1 MALLYSLVTAVAGP
15 IGISTHPPE
24 EPTMTASTTRRTTAA
39 RSRIAAVGAIAVA
52 GALLLTGCGD
62 QTDKGSD
69 SGTKDSTGSA
79 APLADKLPADIRKAG
94 VIKVGSDIAY
104 PPVEFMQ
111 GGKAVGIDPDIA
123 EALGKQLGVKFDF
136 QNGKFDQLI
145 VGLQSGRFNVI
156 MSAMND
162 TKDRQNG
169 IDSETGKKAG
179 EGIDFVDYFTAGTSI
194 LVQKGNPKNIKS
206 LDDLCGQVVA
216 LQRGTTSEGIAKAQ
230 SKKCTE
236 DGKKAIKLQ
245 TYDTDP
251 EALLRLKQ
259 GASVADLNDFP
270 VAAYNAKT
278 SGGGKDFEVVGEQI
292 EAGPYGIGVSKK
304 NTQLRDAIQA
314 AVNAIIKNGEYEKIL
329 EKWNV
334 TDGAVTEAK
343 INGGS

>member
-1 MALLYSLVTAVAGP
+1 
-15 IGISTHPPE
+15 
-24 EPTMTASTTRRTTAA
+24 MTASSTRRTTA
-39 RSRIAAVGAIAVA
+39 RSRIAAAGAIAVA
-52 GALLLTGCGD
+52 GTLLLTGCGD
-62 QTDKGSD
+62 QTDKAGGS
-69 SGTKDSTGSA
+69 GSA
-79 APLADKLPADIRKAG
+79 TDAPLAAKLPADIKKSG

-104 PPVEFMQ
+104 PPVEYME
-111 GGKAVGIDPDIA
+111 GGKAVGIDPDVA
-123 EALGKQLGVKFDF
+123 AALGKQLGVDFQF

-145 VGLQSGRFNVI
+145 VGLQSGRSQAI

-169 IDSETGKKAG
+169 IDSDTGKKAG
-179 EGIDFVDYFTAGTSI
+179 TGVDFVDYFTAGTSI
-194 LVQKGNPKNIKS
+194 LVQKGNPKGIKT
-206 LDDLCGQVVA
+206 LDDLCGKVVA

-230 SKKCTE
+230 NAKCKK
-236 DGKKAIKLQ
+236 DGKKPFTLQ
-245 TYDTDP
+245 TFDTDP

-278 SGGGKDFEVVGEQI
+278 SGGGKDFEVVGDQI
-292 EAGPYGIGVSKK
+292 EAGPYGIAVSKK

-314 AVNAIIKNGEYEKIL
+314 AVNAIIKNGDYAKIL

-334 TDGAVTEAK
+334 KQGAVTEAK

>member
-1 MALLYSLVTAVAGP
+1 
-15 IGISTHPPE
+15 
-24 EPTMTASTTRRTTAA
+24 MTASSTRRTTAA
-39 RSRIAAVGAIAVA
+39 RSRLAAVGSIAVA

-62 QTDKGSD
+62 QTDNGNDSGSD
-69 SGTKDSTGSA
+69 TSSST
-79 APLADKLPADIRKAG
+79 APLASKLPADIRKAG

-111 GGKAVGIDPDIA
+111 SGKATGIDPDIA

-145 VGLQSGRFNVI
+145 VGLQSNRFNVI

-162 TKDRQNG
+162 TKDRQQG
-169 IDSETGKKAG
+169 IDSDTGKTVGK
-179 EGIDFVDYFTAGTSI
+179 GIDFVDYFTAGTSI
-194 LVQKGNPKNIKS
+194 LVQKGNPKGIKT
-206 LDDLCGQVVA
+206 LDDLCGKVVA
-216 LQRGTTSEGIAKAQ
+216 LQKGTTSEGIAKAQ
-230 SKKCTE
+230 SDKCKK
-236 DGKKAIKLQ
+236 DGKKAIELQ
-245 TYDTDP
+245 TFDTDP

-292 EAGPYGIGVSKK
+292 EAGPYGIGVSKE
-304 NTQLRDAIQA
+304 NAQLRDALKA
-314 AVNAIIKNGEYEKIL
+314 ALDAIIKNGEYQKIL

-334 TDGAVTEAK
+334 TDGGVTEAK

>member
-1 MALLYSLVTAVAGP
+1 
-15 IGISTHPPE
+15 
-24 EPTMTASTTRRTTAA
+24 MTASSTRRTPA
-39 RSRIAAVGAIAVA
+39 RARTAAVGAIAVA
-52 GALLLTGCGD
+52 GALILTGCGD
-62 QTDKGSD
+62 QTDKGGD
-69 SGTKDSTGSA
+69 GSTTSSSA
-79 APLADKLPADIRKAG
+79 NAPLADKLPADVKKAG

-104 PPVEFMQ
+104 PPVEYMQ

-123 EALGKQLGVKFDF
+123 DALGKQLGVKFQF

-145 VGLQSGRFNVI
+145 VGLQSGRADSI

-169 IDSETGKKAG
+169 IDSDNGKKVG
-179 EGIDFVDYFTAGTSI
+179 NGVDFVDYFTAGTSI
-194 LVQKGNPKNIKS
+194 LVQKGNPKGIKT

-230 SKKCTE
+230 NTKCKK
-236 DGKKAIKLQ
+236 DGKKAITLQ
-245 TYDTDP
+245 TFDTDP

-292 EAGPYGIGVSKK
+292 EAGPYGIAVSKDD
-304 NTQLRDAIQA
+304 TQLRDAIQA
-314 AVNAIIKNGEYEKIL
+314 AMNAIIKNGEYQKIL

-334 TDGAVTEAK
+334 TQGGVTEAK

>member
-1 MALLYSLVTAVAGP
+1 
-15 IGISTHPPE
+15 
-24 EPTMTASTTRRTTAA
+24 MTASSTRRTPA
-39 RSRIAAVGAIAVA
+39 RARTAAVGAIAVA
-52 GALLLTGCGD
+52 GALILTGCGD
-62 QTDKGSD
+62 QTDKGND
-69 SGTKDSTGSA
+69 SSTSSSA
-79 APLADKLPADIRKAG
+79 DAPLAGKLPADIKKAG

-104 PPVEFMQ
+104 PPVEYMQ
-111 GGKAVGIDPDIA
+111 GGKAVGIDPDVA
-123 EALGKQLGVKFDF
+123 DALGKQLGVKFQF

-145 VGLQSGRFNVI
+145 VGLQSGRANAI

-169 IDSETGKKAG
+169 IDSDSGKKVG
-179 EGIDFVDYFTAGTSI
+179 NGVDFVDYFTAGTSI
-194 LVQKGNPKNIKS
+194 LVQKGNPKGIKT

-230 SKKCTE
+230 NAKCKK
-236 DGKKAIKLQ
+236 DGKKAITLQ
-245 TYDTDP
+245 TFDTDP

-292 EAGPYGIGVSKK
+292 EAGPYGIAVSKDD
-304 NTQLRDAIQA
+304 TQLRDAIQA
-314 AVNAIIKNGEYEKIL
+314 AMNAIIKNGEYKKIL

-334 TDGAVTEAK
+334 TQGGVTEAK

>member
-1 MALLYSLVTAVAGP
+1 
-15 IGISTHPPE
+15 
-24 EPTMTASTTRRTTAA
+24 MTASTTRRTTGL
-39 RSRIAAVGAIAVA
+39 RSRTAAVGAIAVA
-52 GALLLTGCGD
+52 GALLLTACGD
-62 QTDKGSD
+62 QTDKGSGSD
-69 SGTKDSTGSA
+69 DASSTAS

-104 PPVEFMQ
+104 PPVEYME

-123 EALGKQLGVKFDF
+123 EALGKQLGVRFEF
-136 QNGKFDQLI
+136 QNGKFAQLI
-145 VGLQSGRFNVI
+145 VGLQANRFNVI

-169 IDSETGKKAG
+169 VDSDTGKKVG
-179 EGIDFVDYFTAGTSI
+179 NGIDFVDYFTAGTSI
-194 LVQKGNPKNIKS
+194 LVQKGNPKGIKS

-216 LQRGTTSEGIAKAQ
+216 LQVGTTSEGIAKAQ
-230 SKKCTE
+230 SKKCEE

-245 TYDTDP
+245 TFDTDP

-292 EAGPYGIGVSKK
+292 EAGPYGIGVSKE
-304 NTQLRDAIQA
+304 NTELRDAIQA
-314 AVNAIIKNGEYEKIL
+314 AMSAIIENGEYEKIL
-329 EKWNV
+329 QKWNV

>member
-1 MALLYSLVTAVAGP
+1 
-15 IGISTHPPE
+15 
-24 EPTMTASTTRRTTAA
+24 MTASSTRRTTAA
-39 RSRIAAVGAIAVA
+39 HSRLVAVSAIAVA
-52 GALLLTGCGD
+52 GALILTGCGD
-62 QTDKGSD
+62 QTKKAGGNS
-69 SGTKDSTGSA
+69 S
-79 APLADKLPADIRKAG
+79 APLADKLPKDIRDAG

-104 PPVEFMQ
+104 PPVEYMQ

-123 EALGKQLGVKFDF
+123 EALGKQLGVKFEF
-136 QNGKFDQLI
+136 QNGKFAQLI
-145 VGLQSGRFNVI
+145 VGLQSKRYDVA

-169 IDSETGKKAG
+169 IDSDTGKKVG
-179 EGIDFVDYFTAGTSI
+179 NGIDFVDYFTAGTSI
-194 LVQKGNPKNIKS
+194 LVQKGNPKGIKT

-230 SKKCTE
+230 NTKCKK
-236 DGKKAIKLQ
+236 DGKKAITLQ
-245 TYDTDP
+245 TFDTDP

-278 SGGGKDFEVVGEQI
+278 SGGGNDFEVIGEQI
-292 EAGPYGIGVSKK
+292 EAGPYGIGVSKE
-304 NTQLRDAIQA
+304 NTQLRDALQA
-314 AVNAIIKNGEYEKIL
+314 AMNAIIKNGDYQKIL

-334 TDGAVTEAK
+334 TDGGVTEAK